1 MPHHLAM
8 RCLTL
13 TLAVNVAALA
23 QPNGTLLVLNKA
35 DDTAQFIAQPSG
47 ETVATVAT
55 GDGPH
60 EAAVSPDGRWA
71 VAANYEDRT
80 ASTVTVYDARTMEAV
95 RTIDLGESRS
105 PHGLAFVGD
114 SPVLAVTCEGSAQ
127 LVLVDIETG
136 QVEARIGTEARGSHM
151 VAVTPDG
158 ARAFVANIP
167 DGTVSAIDLTER
179 KLLGVIPTGPGA
191 EGIDITPDG
200 REVWVTNRAAD
211 SVSVIDVAALEVIET
226 VECAGFPIRCKAT
239 PDGARVL
246 VSCATAGEV
255 AVFDRATRKVTER
268 ITVLDRGEGDD
279 LGPIG
284 VLITPDGTHAFVAN
298 SSRREVVVIDL
309 GTLGVVARLETGN
322 VPDGLAFIARAPD
335 VVPLGDGPE
344 PDVEGAT
351 GH

>member
-1 MPHHLAM
+1 MPHRLVLPLVLTALA
-8 RCLTL
+8 
-13 TLAVNVAALA
+13 APALA
-23 QPNGTLLVLNKA
+23 QPTGTLLVLNKA

-47 ETVATVAT
+47 ETVATLAT

-60 EAAVSPDGRWA
+60 EAAASPDGRWA
-71 VAANYEDRT
+71 VAANYEDRAANT
-80 ASTVTVYDARTMEAV
+80 LTVYDARTMEPV
-95 RTIDLGESRS
+95 RTIDLGESRA

-114 SPVLAVTCEGSAQ
+114 STHLAVTCEGSEQ
-127 LVLVDIETG
+127 LLLVDVEAGT
-136 QVEARIGTEARGSHM
+136 VEARIATEARGSHM

-167 DGTVSAIDLTER
+167 DGTVSAIDLNER
-179 KLLGVIPTGPGA
+179 KLLGVILTGPGA
-191 EGIDITPDG
+191 EGIDVTPDG

-211 SVSVIDVAALEVIET
+211 SVSIIDTETLEEMET
-226 VECAGFPIRCKAT
+226 IACAGFPIRCKAT

-255 AVFDRATRKVTER
+255 AVFDRETRTEITR
-268 ITVLDRGEGDD
+268 IAVLDRGEGND

-309 GTLGVVARLETGN
+309 GSLGVIARLETGN
-322 VPDGLAFIARAPD
+322 VPDGLAYIERRPD
-335 VVPLGDGPE
+335 VVPLGESP
-344 PDVEGAT
+344 
-351 GH
+351 

>member
-1 MPHHLAM
+1 MPHRLVLPFVLTALA
-8 RCLTL
+8 
-13 TLAVNVAALA
+13 APALA
-23 QPNGTLLVLNKA
+23 QPTGTLLVLNKA

-47 ETVATVAT
+47 ETVATLDT

-60 EAAVSPDGRWA
+60 EAAASPDGRWA

-80 ASTVTVYDARTMEAV
+80 ANTLTVYDARTMQPV
-95 RTIDLGESRS
+95 RTIDLGESRA

-114 SPVLAVTCEGSAQ
+114 STHLAVTCEGSEQ
-127 LVLVDIETG
+127 LLLVDVEAGT
-136 QVEARIGTEARGSHM
+136 VEARIATEARGSHM

-211 SVSVIDVAALEVIET
+211 SVSVIDAETLDVIET
-226 VECAGFPIRCKAT
+226 VMCAGFPIRCKAT
-239 PDGARVL
+239 PDGQRVL
-246 VSCATAGEV
+246 ISCATAGEV
-255 AVFDRATRKVTER
+255 AVFDRLSREETGRV
-268 ITVLDRGEGDD
+268 TVLDRGEGGD

-298 SSRREVVVIDL
+298 SSRQEVVVIDL
-309 GTLGVVARLETGN
+309 GTLDVIARLETGN
-322 VPDGLAFIARAPD
+322 VPDGLAFLARAPD

-351 GH
+351 GP

>member
-1 MPHHLAM
+1 MLHRLALS
-8 RCLTL
+8 CLTL
-13 TLAVNVAALA
+13 SFGIGSAALA
-23 QPNGTLLVLNKA
+23 QPTGTLLVLNKA

-47 ETVATVAT
+47 ETVATLAT
-55 GDGPH
+55 GNGPH

-71 VAANYEDRT
+71 IAANYEDRT
-80 ASTVTVYDARTMEAV
+80 ASTLTVYDARTMEPV

-114 SPVLAVTCEGSAQ
+114 SSVLAVTCEGSAH
-127 LVLVDIETG
+127 LVLVDVETG
-136 QVEARIGTEARGSHM
+136 EVQARIATEARGSHM

-167 DGTVSAIDLTER
+167 DGTVSAIDLIER

-191 EGIDITPDG
+191 EGIDITSDG

-211 SVSVIDVAALEVIET
+211 SVSVIDAQTLEEIET
-226 VECAGFPIRCKAT
+226 VMCAGFPIRCKAT
-239 PDGARVL
+239 PDGQRVL

-255 AVFDRATRKVTER
+255 AVFDRKTRTVTKR
-268 ITVLDRGEGDD
+268 IAVLDRGEGND

-298 SSRREVVVIDL
+298 SSRHEVVVIDL
-309 GTLGVVARLETGN
+309 GTLGVIARLETGS
-322 VPDGLAFIARAPD
+322 VPDGLAFIERTPD

-344 PDVEGAT
+344 LDVDGAT
-351 GH
+351 GR

>member
-1 MPHHLAM
+1 MLY
-8 RCLTL
+8 RVVGVLL
-13 TLAVNVAALA
+13 VNAVFAQAAAWA
-23 QPNGTLLVLNKA
+23 QPTGVLLVLNKA

-47 ETVATVAT
+47 ETAATLAT

-80 ASTVTVYDARTMEAV
+80 ANTLTVYDAQTMETS

-114 SPVLAVTCEGSAQ
+114 SPVLAVTCEGSGQ
-127 LVLVDIETG
+127 LVLVDVESG
-136 QVEARIGTEARGSHM
+136 EVEARIATEARGSHM

-167 DGTVSAIDLTER
+167 DGSVSAIDLHER
-179 KLLGVIPTGPGA
+179 KLLAVIPTGPGA

-211 SVSVIDVAALEVIET
+211 SVSVIDAESLRVIET
-226 VECAGFPIRCKAT
+226 VACAGFPIRCKAT
-239 PDGARVL
+239 PDGERVL
-246 VSCATAGEV
+246 VSCATAGEL
-255 AVFDRATRKVTER
+255 AVFDRASREQTQRVS
-268 ITVLDRGEGDD
+268 VLDKGEGDD

-309 GTLGVVARLETGN
+309 GTLGVIDRIETGN
-322 VPDGLAFIARAPD
+322 VPDGLAF
-335 VVPLGDGPE
+335 VVRMPGVEVLGESDE
-344 PDVEGAT
+344 R
-351 GH
+351 